1 MNPRGREAVNDA
13 NDRSELT
20 PILHGTLG
28 SVAQESRVLPAPLLA
43 LRRAFTR
50 TLHDYADGNID
61 RTSVSLRLAALTCVD
76 GAEQIWTIGA
86 STGRWYR
93 RTAQA
98 RTWTPADP
106 AHWVPAQEQQPESA
120 DDASQHDLS
129 ADGATVAEPATTTE
143 QETTREYGAP
153 ETYTPSPLLPAIRS
167 NPPALS

>member
-1 MNPRGREAVNDA
+1 MTDTNSTA
-13 NDRSELT
+13 ELT

-43 LRRAFTR
+43 LRRSFTR
-50 TLHDYADGNID
+50 TLHAYADGSID

-93 RTAQA
+93 RSAQA

-106 AHWVPAQEQQPESA
+106 AHWVDVQPHEQ
-120 DDASQHDLS
+120 
-129 ADGATVAEPATTTE
+129 PATDPASAEDVTSE
-143 QETTREYGAP
+143 MAPDSPENLPRSRGYGAP
-153 ETYTPSPLLPAIRS
+153 EDDSPSPLLPAVRTDWF
-167 NPPALS
+167 PQG

>member
-1 MNPRGREAVNDA
+1 MIDPNSTA
-13 NDRSELT
+13 ELT

-43 LRRAFTR
+43 LRRSFTR
-50 TLHDYADGNID
+50 TLHAYADGSID

-93 RTAQA
+93 RSAQA

-106 AHWVPAQEQQPESA
+106 AHWIDVQPHEQGDSEMPEVPASVAPVGPEGLPRSR
-120 DDASQHDLS
+120 
-129 ADGATVAEPATTTE
+129 G
-143 QETTREYGAP
+143 YGAL
-153 ETYTPSPLLPAIRS
+153 EDDGPSRLLPVIRS
-167 NPPALS
+167 DWYPQG